1 MDSQVPGRP
10 AGFTKEKNLMLP
22 ELEIM
27 IDDSLWFTISV
38 YGWFL
43 PEDHEIYT
51 ENFRSVTNITLSDLV
66 KSVGTLMICPGVK
79 PSQLSSNI
87 VHHLIPKSVDPLF
100 HENMTDANSFPHQEY
115 WRTCG
120 CMVLCVNEKQCD
132 SCYQYSHKCELSQKA
147 KQRKLAEPAHLFSPV
162 SQTAPERIKL
172 TLQMQRLKCA
182 ELEQKLEEM
191 KSAIHKSSV
200 EVDNKLSQELP
211 PFLVTLTILP
221 HS

>member
-1 MDSQVPGRP
+1 
-10 AGFTKEKNLMLP
+10 
-22 ELEIM
+22 
-27 IDDSLWFTISV
+27 
-38 YGWFL
+38 
-43 PEDHEIYT
+43 
-51 ENFRSVTNITLSDLV
+51 
-66 KSVGTLMICPGVK
+66 MICPGVK

-87 VHHLIPKSVDPLF
+87 VHHLIPKSVDTLF

-120 CMVLCVNEKQCD
+120 CMVLCENEKQCD

-147 KQRKLAEPAHLFSPV
+147 KQRKLDEPAHLFSPV

-191 KSAIHKSSV
+191 KSEIHKSSV
-200 EVDNKLSQELP
+200 EVDNRVRTLP

-221 HS
+221 HSWNCFGSSRKSFSPTAPLESENCRNTFPCFFFQNKEFETL